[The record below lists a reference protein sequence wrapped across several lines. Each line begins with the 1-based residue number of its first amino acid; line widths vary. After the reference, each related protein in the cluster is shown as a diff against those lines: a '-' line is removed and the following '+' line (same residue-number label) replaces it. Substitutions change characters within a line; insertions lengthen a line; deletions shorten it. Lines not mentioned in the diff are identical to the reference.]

1 MGRPRQ
7 FDAEHAL
14 DQATDLFW
22 EKGYADT
29 SVSDLEERLG
39 VGRQSL
45 YGAFGDKR
53 ELFVKTLDR
62 YLDRQP
68 ANREILWTEGAGLA
82 EIQTFFDGVVAFV
95 CEGSGRSCFLV
106 KSALTENG
114 DEITERCSRNQDHMV
129 RSLAKALRGAVSRGE
144 INATTDIDVTAAFLV
159 SQIFGLNVMARNGSS
174 PETLRRTATMALA
187 TLV

>member
-29 SVSDLEERLG
+29 SVSDLEEHLG

-68 ANREILWTEGAGLA
+68 ADREILWRDGAGLP
-82 EIQTFFDGVVAFV
+82 EIHAFFNGVVEFV
-95 CEGSGRSCFLV
+95 ADGSGRSCFLV
-106 KSALTENG
+106 KSALTESG
-114 DEITERCSRNQDHMV
+114 EEITGRCGRNQDHMV
-129 RSLAKALRGAVSRGE
+129 RSLANALRGAVGRGE
-144 INATTDIDVTAAFLV
+144 IDETADIEATAVFLV

-174 PETLRRTATMALA
+174 PETLRRTAEVALA

>member
-7 FDAEHAL
+7 FDTEHAL

-29 SVSDLEERLG
+29 SVSDLEEHLG

-62 YLDRQP
+62 YLDQQP
-68 ANREILWTEGAGLA
+68 ANREILWTDDAGLA
-82 EIQTFFDGVVAFV
+82 EIRVFFDGVVGFV
-95 CEGSGRSCFLV
+95 SEGSGRSCFLV
-106 KSALTENG
+106 KSALSEGGEDVTG
-114 DEITERCSRNQDHMV
+114 RCGRNQDHMV
-129 RSLAKALRGAVSRGE
+129 LSLANALRGAVGRGE
-144 INATTDIDVTAAFLV
+144 IDAATDVDATAVFLV

-174 PETLRRTATMALA
+174 PETLRRTAEVALA